1 MSTGDGEWGLWK
13 GKDTGL
19 MQVWS
24 REVSE
29 RIKGNTRVEVRLD
42 FITHGDKETLTAIL
56 ELNNAQIRA
65 QHGESK

>member
-1 MSTGDGEWGLWK
+1 MSTGNGAWGLWK

-19 MQVWS
+19 MQMWP
-24 REVSE
+24 RNMSE
-29 RIKGNTRVEVRLD
+29 RIKGNVRVEVRLE

-65 QHGESK
+65 QQGESE